1 LNRIAINHDQWPSSV
16 EGVMADRKA
25 LQRIGM
31 MFGSTTLA
39 VMLIAAA
46 VVSAHVG
53 GRISLDP
60 RPVVASLSI
69 SAQ

>member
-1 LNRIAINHDQWPSSV
+1 MAEFM

-31 MFGSTTLA
+31 MFGGTTLA

-53 GRISLDP
+53 GRITLDQ
-60 RPVVASLSI
+60 RPAVASLSI
-69 SAQ
+69 STQ